1 MTSYDRVAP
10 PTPADGTPLTA
21 ADPWDSSSGGTHRRG
36 AAAHGR
42 EPRREQSG
50 FLAMLREV
58 GIIVVSAL
66 VLSWLIKTFLVQ
78 PFYIP
83 SASMEDTLTQGDR
96 VMASRL
102 TPGPFDL
109 QRGDIVVFVDP
120 GDWLPPYV
128 PPERGPVG
136 DAAVSFLTTVGLLPQ
151 DTGDHLIK
159 RLIGLPGDNVACCD
173 AEGRVSVNGAPIDET
188 YIKPGS
194 IPSEDSFDVTVPDGM
209 LWVMGD
215 NRQNSQDSRKN
226 TSKPGGGF
234 VPVDNVVG
242 TAFATVWPLD
252 RLRWHGHP
260 SEVFDGVPD
269 APPAGSGPES
279 DVEED
284 AGQDAR
290 QDAGPGAGSETA
302 PAGE

>member
-1 MTSYDRVAP
+1 MS
-10 PTPADGTPLTA
+10 A
-21 ADPWDSSSGGTHRRG
+21 ADPWEHSGAHRRNE
-36 AAAHGR
+36 AAHGR
-42 EPRREQSG
+42 EPRRQQSG
-50 FLAMLREV
+50 LLAMLKEI

-66 VLSWLIKTFLVQ
+66 VLSWLIKTLLVQ

-83 SASMEDTLTQGDR
+83 SASMEDTLTEGDR

-109 QRGDIVVFVDP
+109 EHGDIVVFVDP

-136 DAAVSFLTTVGLLPQ
+136 DALVSFLTTVGLLPQ

-159 RLIGLPGDNVACCD
+159 RLIGLPGDKVVCCD
-173 AEGRVSVNGAPIDET
+173 AEGRVSVNGTPIDET
-188 YIKPGS
+188 SYIKPGS
-194 IPSEDSFDVTVPDGM
+194 IPSQDQFEVTVPKDM

-215 NRQNSQDSRKN
+215 NRQDSQDSRYN
-226 TSKPGGGF
+226 RGKPGGGF

-252 RLRWHGHP
+252 RLNWLSRP
-260 SEVFDGVPD
+260 ADVFEAVPD
-269 APPAGSGPES
+269 A
-279 DVEED
+279 
-284 AGQDAR
+284 
-290 QDAGPGAGSETA
+290 A
-302 PAGE
+302 PAGK